1 MPTPNDP
8 PGPPGAPEPSPEKA
22 NKPTAGKGR
31 GRTTF
36 QLPSAAELRRHY
48 LKQRGELDSQRM
60 RLEFGW
66 IARIIGAKNNAPRN
80 IAFLTIIMAF
90 FISTLV
96 TLTIADQRLEI
107 WKFTAPIITLA
118 MGYVFGKNSKD

>member
-1 MPTPNDP
+1 
-8 PGPPGAPEPSPEKA
+8 
-22 NKPTAGKGR
+22 
-31 GRTTF
+31 
-36 QLPSAAELRRHY
+36 
-48 LKQRGELDSQRM
+48 M

-90 FISTLV
+90 FIGTLV
-96 TLTIADQRLEI
+96 TLTVADQRLEI
-107 WKFTAPIITLA
+107 RKFTAPIITLA